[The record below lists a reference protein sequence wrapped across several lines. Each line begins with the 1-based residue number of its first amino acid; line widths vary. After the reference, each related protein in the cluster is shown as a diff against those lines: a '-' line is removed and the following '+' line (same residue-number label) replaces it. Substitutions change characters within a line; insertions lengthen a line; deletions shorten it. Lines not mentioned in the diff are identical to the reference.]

1 MCFARFNLFA
11 LAYAFL
17 LTRWPGRRS
26 PLFKLRILELV
37 GIAFFWAWFGGIV
50 LRGIDTAAH
59 RWLYVVVTFAV
70 TSPLHV
76 QVCCCQIPP
85 AISTCVQSS

>member
-1 MCFARFNLFA
+1 MCFARFNLYA
-11 LAYAFL
+11 LSYSFL

-37 GIAFFWAWFGGIV
+37 GVVCFWGWFGGIV
-50 LRGIDTAAH
+50 LRNMDSAAH
-59 RWLYVVVTFAV
+59 RWMYVIVCFAV

-76 QVCCCQIPP
+76 QVRMPFPVARFRQKR
-85 AISTCVQSS
+85 AS